1 MMFRKLLM
9 MKLRLTAMIVMTL
22 TVLQIQAQDKKAEEV
37 LKSVVDNIGAYK
49 NFKTE
54 LSYTMVN
61 TEMNI
66 NEKKT
71 GLLYVE
77 GDKYRIEMEGQII
90 ISDGKTIWTIVKD
103 SEEVMISSAEDND
116 ESISPTKI
124 LTTYTDYKAKFDK
137 SHTFN
142 NSALKTIE
150 LKPKQGEKFEKLTM
164 VVNTQKK
171 SLESFSVFDKNGNI
185 FTYHIINLRPNLELP
200 PNTFHFD
207 AKDFPGYE
215 IVDMR

>member
-1 MMFRKLLM
+1 MNIKILSLF
-9 MKLRLTAMIVMTL
+9 
-22 TVLQIQAQDKKAEEV
+22 VLSFLSVQIQAQEKKAEEV
-37 LKSVVDNIGAYK
+37 LKSVVDNISSYK
-49 NFKTE
+49 NFKAE

-90 ISDGKTIWTIVKD
+90 ISDGKTIWTIVND

-116 ESISPTKI
+116 ESVSPTKI
-124 LTTYTDYKAKFDK
+124 LTTYTEYKAKFVK
-137 SHTFN
+137 SVNFK

-150 LKPKQGEKFEKLTM
+150 LKPKKGEKFEKLTM
-164 VVNTQKK
+164 VVNTRKK
-171 SLESFSVFDKNGNI
+171 SLESFSIYDKNGNI
-185 FTYHIINLRPNLELP
+185 FTYHIINLKPNLDLP

-207 AKDFPGYE
+207 PKDFPGYE
-215 IVDMR
+215 IEDMR